1 MNRKLSAI
9 GTSLLAT
16 SLLFTGCGIATDTP
30 DAPDVI
36 DYWLWD
42 SAQQPGYQQCADAFE
57 RESGIK
63 VKITQYGWNDYW
75 SKLTAGFIAD
85 RAPDVFTNHLGKYPQ
100 FAELGVLVPLDELDP
115 TKGLQDDD
123 FAYGLAE
130 LWKGPDGHPRS
141 PPHDRPFHAPD
152 QRAASHPGGR
162 PRQHA
167 AQPERRP
174 WAVLYAQYRG
184 SQGQL
189 GQHRRG

>member
-130 LWKGPDGHPRS
+130 LWKGPDGHRYG
-141 PPHDRPFHAPD
+141 APKD
-152 QRAASHPGGR
+152 WDTVG
-162 PRQHA
+162 
-167 AQPERRP
+167 
-174 WAVLYAQYRG
+174 YF
-184 SQGQL
+184 
-189 GQHRRG
+189 